1 MTPDK
6 ALELVGRYS
15 RLTKEIKLLKQQIGE
30 HMDRCPGV
38 NGDRHAVDANGWPT
52 YRPDVDSKGRDK
64 GMHLWC
70 WYQPEISDGSYYN
83 EPHQVWNEVGKE
95 QAAEC
100 AHCYAAHEA
109 IQRRKQA
116 RKSLGAVKAA
126 MTRSAA

>member
-1 MTPDK
+1 MKPEK

-15 RLTKEIKLLKQQIGE
+15 RLTKELKSLKQQIGD
-30 HMDRCPGV
+30 HMDKCAGV
-38 NGDRHAVDANGWPT
+38 NGDRHSVDERGWPT
-52 YRPDVDSKGRDK
+52 YIPDMDSKGRDK
-64 GMHLWC
+64 GMHIWS
-70 WYQPEISDGSYYN
+70 WYQPEIQGDGYYS
-83 EPHQVWNEVGKE
+83 EPEAVWLEVGEE

-126 MTRSAA
+126 MTRGGA

>member
-30 HMDRCPGV
+30 HMDKCPGV
-38 NGDRHAVDANGWPT
+38 KGDRHAVDANGWPT
-52 YRPDVDSKGRDK
+52 YKPEMDSKGRDK

-70 WYQPEISDGSYYN
+70 WYQPEISDGSYYD
-83 EPHQVWNEVGKE
+83 EPHQVWTEVGEE

-100 AHCYAAHEA
+100 PHCYAAHQA
-109 IQRRKQA
+109 IQLRKVA

-126 MTRSAA
+126 MTRSTA